1 MLDIGHFSLFSTLEI
16 GHSVYPGSQ
25 RVQCWPFTEM
35 RFYGNNRDDFVF
47 IRPPGVE
54 AFVLAP
60 ENVWYCRV
68 RLLFDMSLKVDTS
81 EDTSEMRCAFVSV
94 CEEIV
99 LDDSGE
105 MPEVCSMHCHA
116 SRTGLPHRW

>member
-1 MLDIGHFSLFSTLEI
+1 MRDMGHFRLFGTLEI
-16 GHSVYPGSQ
+16 GHSVYRGFQ
-25 RVQCWPFTEM
+25 RLQYWTFSRTN
-35 RFYGNNRDDFVF
+35 GNNREDFVF

-68 RLLFDMSLKVDTS
+68 RLLFDMSVKVDTS
-81 EDTSEMRCAFVSV
+81 EDLIEMKCVFVLV

-105 MPEVCSMHCHA
+105 SQSMPYQAIFMHI
-116 SRTGLPHRW
+116 R